1 VGADKAR
8 IQYSPDVDALY
19 IYLRDADIVE
29 SDEISK
35 DIIADYDKDG
45 NVVGIEILWVSEKAD
60 IDQLIIQSFDKDKVM
75 VEAAG
80 VA

>member
-1 VGADKAR
+1 MR

-45 NVVGIEILWVSEKAD
+45 NVVGIEILCVSEKAD

>member
-1 VGADKAR
+1 MGADKAR

>member
-1 VGADKAR
+1 MR

-60 IDQLIIQSFDKDKVM
+60 IDQLVIQSFDKDKVM

>member
-1 VGADKAR
+1 MR
-8 IQYSPDVDALY
+8 IRYSPDVDALY
-19 IYLRDADIVE
+19 IYLRDTDIVE

-60 IDQLIIQSFDKDKVM
+60 IDQLIIQSFDKSKVM
-75 VEAAG
+75 VEVAG